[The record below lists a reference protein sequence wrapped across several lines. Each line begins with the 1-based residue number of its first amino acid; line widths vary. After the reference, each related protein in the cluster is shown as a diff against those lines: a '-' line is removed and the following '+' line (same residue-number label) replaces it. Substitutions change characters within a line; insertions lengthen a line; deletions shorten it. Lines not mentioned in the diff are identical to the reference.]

1 MKGIDMKREMLFRGK
16 RVDTNEWVEG
26 PGINTQYD
34 ISGKEHVYIGVFIA
48 STMYP
53 TMCTMRNIEWFEVII
68 ETVCQFTGMTDRNSR
83 KIFEDDIVRAQER
96 YDRPYSKNRKSK
108 RHVGVVKYHI
118 ARGTRFYNKETKEF
132 DRHSD
137 YAAEYRVIVKD
148 YGKYVH
154 GSWGD
159 FYDCE
164 VIGNIHDNPELLEE
178 VDNVQQ

>member
-1 MKGIDMKREMLFRGK
+1 MKREMSFRGK
-16 RVDTNEWVEG
+16 RVDTKEWVEG
-26 PGINTQYD
+26 PGINTQFD
-34 ISGKEHVYIGVFIA
+34 VNGKEHVYIGVTIT
-48 STMYP
+48 SSMYP
-53 TMCTMRNIEWFEVII
+53 LMSSIEWFEVIP
-68 ETVCQFTGMTDRNSR
+68 ETVGQFTNMVDKNSR

-108 RHVGVVKYHI
+108 RHIGVVKYRI
-118 ARGTRFYNKETKEF
+118 ARGSRFYNKETKEF
-132 DRHSD
+132 NRHSD

-164 VIGNIHDNPELLEE
+164 VIGNIHDNPELLE
-178 VDNVQQ
+178 VDNV